1 MEILYQDRRVLV
13 CLKPPGVLSTDE
25 PGGMPE
31 LLRAALGE
39 EHGCVRT
46 VHRLDRAVGGV
57 MVFARSRAADSLL
70 SRQVR
75 ERQLEKEYLAV
86 VRGGPETE
94 TGVLADLLGRDR
106 ASRMTY
112 VASAPGKGVQEA
124 SLSFRVL
131 ERRAGE
137 SLLSVRLGTGRTHQ
151 IRVQLASRGMPLLGD
166 RKYGAGEADGCPVAL
181 WSRRIGFFHPETGE
195 WMDFSALPPAGAPW
209 TDFPGWHRA
218 DQ

>member
-57 MVFARSRAADSLL
+57 MVFARSRAAASLL

-94 TGVLADLLGRDR
+94 TGVLTDLLGRDR
-106 ASRMTY
+106 TSRMTY

-181 WSRRIGFFHPETGE
+181 WSHRIGFFHPETGA

>member
-75 ERQLEKEYLAV
+75 ERQLEKE
-86 VRGGPETE
+86 
-94 TGVLADLLGRDR
+94 
-106 ASRMTY
+106 
-112 VASAPGKGVQEA
+112 
-124 SLSFRVL
+124 
-131 ERRAGE
+131 
-137 SLLSVRLGTGRTHQ
+137 
-151 IRVQLASRGMPLLGD
+151 
-166 RKYGAGEADGCPVAL
+166 
-181 WSRRIGFFHPETGE
+181 
-195 WMDFSALPPAGAPW
+195 
-209 TDFPGWHRA
+209 
-218 DQ
+218 